1 MTRSL
6 SRGTRGA
13 ELSRLRW
20 RVQVAKG
27 PTAPVEEALG
37 RFAKAAAAAES
48 ADPKP
53 EAEAQ
58 PEPRPQPGPQEE
70 VQDEA
75 WALRMRAQVE
85 AHKPARNLLADDEPA
100 EGDKP

>member
-1 MTRSL
+1 MARSL
-6 SRGTRGA
+6 SRGALGA
-13 ELSRLRW
+13 ELTRLWR

-37 RFAKAAAAAES
+37 RFAKAAAAAAES
-48 ADPKP
+48 ADPQP

-58 PEPRPQPGPQEE
+58 PAEPQPQPEPQEE

-75 WALRMRAQVE
+75 WALRMRAEVE
-85 AHKPARNLLADDEPA
+85 AHKTGRS
-100 EGDKP
+100 

>member
-1 MTRSL
+1 M
-6 SRGTRGA
+6 
-13 ELSRLRW
+13 
-20 RVQVAKG
+20 AKG

-37 RFAKAAAAAES
+37 RFAKAAAAAAES

-58 PEPRPQPGPQEE
+58 PAEPQPQPEPEEE

-75 WALRMRAQVE
+75 WAGGRGAQVWPE
-85 AHKPARNLLADDEPA
+85 LAGERPCDVDLVA
-100 EGDKP
+100 T

>member
-1 MTRSL
+1 MARSL
-6 SRGTRGA
+6 SRGALGGELTR
-13 ELSRLRW
+13 LWR

-58 PEPRPQPGPQEE
+58 PAEPQPQPEPQEE

-75 WALRMRAQVE
+75 WALRMRAEVE
-85 AHKPARNLLADDEPA
+85 AHKTGRS
-100 EGDKP
+100 

>member
-1 MTRSL
+1 MQRLCVDSLPL
-6 SRGTRGA
+6 SRG
-13 ELSRLRW
+13 SW
-20 RVQVAKG
+20 RRADQAVARRDQVAKG

-58 PEPRPQPGPQEE
+58 PAEPQPQPEPQEE

-75 WALRMRAQVE
+75 WALRMRAEVE
-85 AHKPARNLLADDEPA
+85 AHKSGRS
-100 EGDKP
+100 